1 MPPVHRI
8 SCKDAKNAI
17 VAFDSYENIS
27 VKYMMHQRQS
37 KKGRLVQIVCHAN
50 IIIAM
55 NKDLCLAK
63 QKNKLNVE
71 LREKATE
78 KLTMLQKMLIF

>member
-8 SCKDAKNAI
+8 NCKDTQNAI
-17 VAFDSYENIS
+17 VAFDGYENIS

-55 NKDLCLAK
+55 SKDLCLAN
-63 QKNKLNVE
+63 QK
-71 LREKATE
+71 
-78 KLTMLQKMLIF
+78 